1 MRERMHTKT
10 SDFDSPPPL
19 RGRSPS
25 EARREGRGLSTAQGG
40 REQIT
45 LRASNDTTYS
55 ISIGDVRRAWA
66 QQFRTAG
73 IDSPELDAR
82 ILVGYALGLDHAAVA
97 AADAHRLNGDQEEA
111 IAALARRR
119 LTHEPIARIV
129 GCKEFWSLPL
139 RVDATTLVP
148 RPETE
153 TIVEAALDAVDACG
167 PRSRPLRIA
176 DLGTGCGA
184 ILLALLSELPNAFGL
199 GTDANTAALSVARD
213 NARRLGLA
221 RALFV
226 ACDTAAALRA
236 PFDII
241 VSNPPYIASA
251 DIAALAPEVRDFEPR
266 GALDGGPDGLDFYRA
281 IAAAAP
287 ALLPPGGIAIVELA
301 TGQAANVAA
310 LFAGAGLAPMPPRA
324 DLNAVPRALLARKRS

>member
-1 MRERMHTKT
+1 MMPIDAYVVAPCGELL
-10 SDFDSPPPL
+10 SVAA
-19 RGRSPS
+19 
-25 EARREGRGLSTAQGG
+25 ARQG
-40 REQIT
+40 
-45 LRASNDTTYS
+45 
-55 ISIGDVRRAWA
+55 WA

-82 ILVGYALGLDHAAVA
+82 ILIGHALGLDHAALA
-97 AADAHRLNGDQEEA
+97 AADARRLNGDQEEA
-111 IAALARRR
+111 IAALAQRR
-119 LTHEPIARIV
+119 LAHEPIARIV

-153 TIVEAALDAVDACG
+153 TIVEVALDAVDACG

-184 ILLALLSELPNAFGL
+184 ILLALLSELPNAFGV
-199 GTDANTAALSVARD
+199 GTDASMAALSVARD
-213 NARRLGLA
+213 TARRLGLA
-221 RALFV
+221 HAHFV
-226 ACDTAAALRA
+226 SCDMAAALRA

-251 DIAALAPEVRDFEPR
+251 DMAALPPEVRDFEPR
-266 GALDGGPDGLDFYRA
+266 RALDGGADGLDFYRV
-281 IAAAAP
+281 IAAGAP
-287 ALLPPGGIAIVELA
+287 ALLPPGGIVIVELA
-301 TGQAANVAA
+301 AGLAPNVAA
-310 LFAGAGLAPMPPRA
+310 LFAGAGLAPTPPRA